1 MTSESIIK
9 KIVWYGQGARLGSR
23 VLQRIAALEK
33 YDITFIGRKE
43 PSEYKNVPEGV
54 PIVQV
59 DLKDHMSLVKALTG
73 ADAVVIFT
81 QFNPGGDLDIVQLAL
96 INAAI
101 EAGVKLFVPS
111 EWAPDTAGGNG
122 ATVARV
128 GPNTLPPTP
137 AIASKRVVHNYLLAR
152 SAANQIDFVS
162 LHVGNLLI
170 NLSAFASVDMNK
182 RTASLGDGGHGLI
195 SVSSIDTLTKGLDSL
210 LTKYPKFKNDFFY
223 ICDGETSLQ
232 RLVKTFREASETKEP
247 WTITSFS
254 IADRKRQADENM
266 RNGIFTNQ
274 EFAAVLTFPFTGGLT
289 VWQNPDNERL
299 GLEPPSDGRAQKVVD
314 EFVKSSMARGYIN

>member
-1 MTSESIIK
+1 MESEFTIK

-23 VLQRIAALEK
+23 VLLRIAALKK

-43 PSEYKNVPEGV
+43 PSEYKNVPEGI
-54 PIVQV
+54 PIVQI
-59 DLKDHMSLVKALTG
+59 DLKDHGSLVKALTG
-73 ADAVVIFT
+73 ADAVVVFT
-81 QFNPGGDLDIVQLAL
+81 QFNPGGDLDIVQIAL

-122 ATVARV
+122 ATIARI
-128 GPNTLPPTP
+128 GPNTLPPNP
-137 AIASKRVVHNYLLAR
+137 AVASKRVVHNYLMAR

-170 NLSAFASVDMNK
+170 NLSAFASLDMNK

-195 SVSSIDTLTKGLDSL
+195 SVSSIETLTRGLDSL
-210 LTKYPKFKNDFFY
+210 LTKYPKLKNDFFY
-223 ICDGETSLQ
+223 ICDGETNLQ
-232 RLVKTFREASETKEP
+232 RIVKTFQEASDTKEP
-247 WTITSFS
+247 WKITSFS
-254 IADRKRQADENM
+254 ITERKRQADENM
-266 RNGIFTNQ
+266 RNGIFTNR
-274 EFAAVLTFPFTGGLT
+274 EFASVLTFPFTGGLT

-299 GLEPPSDGRAQKVVD
+299 GLEPPSDAKAQRVVD
-314 EFVKSSMARGYIN
+314 GFVQNSIARGYVS

>member
-1 MTSESIIK
+1 MESEFTIK

-23 VLQRIAALEK
+23 VLLRIAALKK

-43 PSEYKNVPEGV
+43 PSEYKNVPEGI
-54 PIVQV
+54 PIVQI
-59 DLKDHMSLVKALTG
+59 DLKDHGSLVKALTG
-73 ADAVVIFT
+73 ADAAVVFT
-81 QFNPGGDLDIVQLAL
+81 QFNPGGDLDIVQIAL

-122 ATVARV
+122 ATIARI
-128 GPNTLPPTP
+128 GPNTLPPNP
-137 AIASKRVVHNYLLAR
+137 AVASKRVVHNYLMAR

-170 NLSAFASVDMNK
+170 NLSAFASLDMNK

-195 SVSSIDTLTKGLDSL
+195 SVSSIDTLTRGLDSL
-210 LTKYPKFKNDFFY
+210 LTKYPKLKNDFFY
-223 ICDGETSLQ
+223 ICDGETNLQ
-232 RLVKTFREASETKEP
+232 RIVKTFQEASETKEP
-247 WTITSFS
+247 WKITSFS
-254 IADRKRQADENM
+254 IAERKRQADENM
-266 RNGIFTNQ
+266 RNGIFTNR
-274 EFAAVLTFPFTGGLT
+274 EFASVLTFPFTGGLT

-299 GLEPPSDGRAQKVVD
+299 GLEPPSDAKAQRVVD
-314 EFVKSSMARGYIN
+314 GFVQNSIARGYVS

>member
-1 MTSESIIK
+1 MESEFTIK

-23 VLQRIAALEK
+23 VLLRIAALKK

-43 PSEYKNVPEGV
+43 PSEYKNVPEGI
-54 PIVQV
+54 PIVQI
-59 DLKDHMSLVKALTG
+59 DLKDHGSLVKALTG
-73 ADAVVIFT
+73 ADAVVVFT
-81 QFNPGGDLDIVQLAL
+81 QFNPGGDLDIVQIAL

-122 ATVARV
+122 ATIARI
-128 GPNTLPPTP
+128 GPNTLPPNP
-137 AIASKRVVHNYLLAR
+137 AVASKRVVHNYLMAR

-170 NLSAFASVDMNK
+170 NLSAFASLDMNK

-195 SVSSIDTLTKGLDSL
+195 SVSSIETLTRGLDSL
-210 LTKYPKFKNDFFY
+210 LTKYPKLKNDFFY
-223 ICDGETSLQ
+223 ICDGETNLQ
-232 RLVKTFREASETKEP
+232 RIVKTFQEASDTKEP
-247 WTITSFS
+247 WKITSFS
-254 IADRKRQADENM
+254 IAERKRQADENM
-266 RNGIFTNQ
+266 RNGIFTNR
-274 EFAAVLTFPFTGGLT
+274 EFASVLTFPFTGGLT

-299 GLEPPSDGRAQKVVD
+299 GLEPPSDAKAQRVVD
-314 EFVKSSMARGYIN
+314 GFVQNSIARGYVS

>member
-1 MTSESIIK
+1 MASEFIIK
-9 KIVWYGQGARLGSR
+9 KIVWYGQGPRLGSQ
-23 VLQRIAALEK
+23 VLQRIAALKK

-43 PSEYKNVPEGV
+43 PSEYKNVPEGI

-59 DLKDHMSLVKALTG
+59 DLKDHKTLVKALTG
-73 ADAVVIFT
+73 ADAVVVFT
-81 QFNPGGDLDIVQLAL
+81 HFNPGGDLDIVQIAL

-122 ATVARV
+122 ATIARI
-128 GPNTLPPTP
+128 GPNTLPPNP
-137 AIASKRVVHNYLLAR
+137 AVAAKRVVHNYLLCR

-170 NLSAFASVDMNK
+170 NLSAFASLDINK

-210 LTKYPKFKNDFFY
+210 LTQYPKFKNGFFY

-232 RLVKTFREASETKEP
+232 RLVKTFQEASETKEP
-247 WTITSFS
+247 WKITSFS
-254 IADRKRQADENM
+254 IAERKQQADENM
-266 RNGIFTNQ
+266 RNGVFTNK

-299 GLEPPSDGRAQKVVD
+299 GLGPPSDGKAQKIVD
-314 EFVKSSMARGYIN
+314 DFVQSSIAKGYVS

>member
-1 MTSESIIK
+1 MASASIIK
-9 KIVWYGQGARLGSR
+9 KIVWYGQGPRLGSR
-23 VLQRIAALEK
+23 VLQRVAALKK

-43 PSEYKNVPEGV
+43 PSEYKNVPEGI
-54 PIVQV
+54 PIVQI
-59 DLKDHMSLVKALTG
+59 DLKDHKSLVKTLTG
-73 ADAVVIFT
+73 ADAVVVFAH
-81 QFNPGGDLDIVQLAL
+81 FNPGGELDIVQIAL

-122 ATVARV
+122 ATVARI
-128 GPNTLPPTP
+128 GPNTLPPNP
-137 AIASKRVVHNYLLAR
+137 AVAAKRVVHNYLLCR

-162 LHVGNLLI
+162 LHLGNLLI
-170 NLSAFASVDMNK
+170 NLSAFASLDINK

-195 SVSSIDTLTKGLDSL
+195 SVSSIDTLVKGLDSL
-210 LTKYPKFKNDFFY
+210 LTQYPKFKNDFFY

-232 RLVKTFREASETKEP
+232 RLVKTFEEASDTKEP
-247 WTITSFS
+247 WEVTSFS
-254 IADRKRQADENM
+254 IAERKQKADENM
-266 RNGIFTNQ
+266 RNGIFTNK

-299 GLEPPSDGRAQKVVD
+299 GLEPPSDGKAQKVVD
-314 EFVKSSMARGYIN
+314 AFVQTSIARGYVS